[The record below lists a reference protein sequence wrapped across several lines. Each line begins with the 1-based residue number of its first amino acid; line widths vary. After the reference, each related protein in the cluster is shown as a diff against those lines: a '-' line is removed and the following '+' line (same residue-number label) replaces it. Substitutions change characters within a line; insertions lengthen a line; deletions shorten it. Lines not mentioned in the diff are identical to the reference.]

1 MNDYESDNIWRL
13 DNVVDPTLETSDLED
28 LITGQEM
35 KVLRH
40 CINDPD
46 FSATVSTEMFSD
58 PVYRDLHKIMQSA
71 RSNNITVNRDVL
83 NELATQKYGADH
95 YVVLVDIFL
104 GWGGSLETESDA
116 DVCYQRMVDRST
128 KEKAARIGLA
138 LSQSG
143 NAEAA
148 IARLQMLHK
157 SDRSYIDT
165 PKDLAQKSLN
175 MITAG
180 IKPSIKTGFAKID
193 ETFGGFHPSDLI
205 VCAARP
211 GVGKTALATNMA
223 WQSQE
228 PTLFCS
234 LEQPRHQIGLRLI
247 SAIGDVDGDAIRN
260 DRMTDAQREQCL
272 IAADRLGNS
281 AMHVWDKPNATVND
295 IVREA
300 KRCYA
305 EHNIKAVFVDYL
317 GRIKG
322 GEGNHKHEVVGD
334 NIRALKNLA
343 LTLNIPVIVLV
354 QLNRQV
360 DTRDEIWL
368 SDLKDSADIE
378 AEADMVFLM
387 KRANEADTQAKD
399 FNAHINVAKNRHG
412 KCGTFELE
420 FESRFARFRDVQ
432 PAQVIPFA

>member
-1 MNDYESDNIWRL
+1 MNDYESENVWRF
-13 DNVVDPTLETSDLED
+13 DNVVDSTLETSDLED
-28 LITGQEM
+28 LIAGQEG
-35 KVLRH
+35 KVIGR
-40 CINDPD
+40 CITDAD
-46 FSATVSTEMFSD
+46 FSATVSTETFTDS
-58 PVYRDLHKIMQSA
+58 VYRDLHKIMQAA
-71 RSNNITVNRDVL
+71 RSNGITVNREVL
-83 NELATQKYGADH
+83 NELATEKYGADH
-95 YVVLVDIFL
+95 YVVLFDIIY
-104 GWGGSLETESDA
+104 GWNTTVPTEDA
-116 DVCYQRMVDRST
+116 DVCYERMVDRCT
-128 KEKAARIGLA
+128 KQQAAKIGLA

-193 ETFGGFHPSDLI
+193 QTFGGFHPSDLI

-223 WQSQE
+223 WQSKE

-281 AMHVWDKPNATVND
+281 GMHVWDKPNATVND

-322 GEGNHKHEVVGD
+322 GEGSHKHEVVGD

-360 DTRDEIWL
+360 DSRDELFL
-368 SDLKDSADIE
+368 SDLKDSGDIE

-387 KRANEADTQAKD
+387 KRASEADTQAKD

-412 KCGTFELE
+412 RCGTFELE

-432 PAQVIPFA
+432 PAQVIPFN